1 MAHNCKS
8 PWQPN
13 GLQFACHFCYLYC
26 NYKPKKFNIV
36 LLTRMITTNPINKKT
51 STTELIIDSQ
61 WIWKSSDY
69 NKLIKKHFP
78 YIAYFTMHQL
88 SVSSL
93 KTEICCVCRTSQES
107 FCNLT
112 QSVAIYVLS
121 RSLFVIRLWQR

>member
-13 GLQFACHFCYLYC
+13 GLQLACHFCYLYC

-36 LLTRMITTNPINKKT
+36 QLTRMITTNPINKKT

-69 NKLIKKHFP
+69 NKLIKNISLILHTSLCISFQSQAWKLRSVVYVEPAKNHFVIWHNQWL
-78 YIAYFTMHQL
+78 YM
-88 SVSSL
+88 
-93 KTEICCVCRTSQES
+93 
-107 FCNLT
+107 
-112 QSVAIYVLS
+112 S